1 MIHYSKVGTLQLN
14 MAYKPECV
22 EKSHI
27 EKLPTL
33 NQQLG
38 RILLVLVVPYVQFIA
53 TTLVKVRFGIN

>member
-14 MAYKPECV
+14 MACKPDSA

-33 NQQLG
+33 NQQLSK
-38 RILLVLVVPYVQFIA
+38 ILLVLVVAIPYVQFKA
-53 TTLVKVRFGIN
+53 PTLRVG